1 MMTGNSIS
9 EGLWPKAI
17 LGGQESI
24 LASPNNW
31 KPMKN
36 CYSVN
41 DKSEVFMKLRV
52 SLILT
57 MFLASIAWQRIV
69 PTSAVFGDVPTGH
82 LHKLAIDYVQA
93 TGIVSGY
100 PDATYQPDRLL
111 NRAEFTKIIV
121 ESRSSRLEIDNC
133 RAAEGFYKRS
143 LFSDVASAVWY
154 EKYVCVGRT
163 NDIIGG
169 YPDGTF
175 RGEQTINYAE
185 AAKIIVNSYGLRV
198 ASRDPWFAPFLEKLT
213 ELNALP
219 PSLSTT

>member
-1 MMTGNSIS
+1 
-9 EGLWPKAI
+9 
-17 LGGQESI
+17 
-24 LASPNNW
+24 
-31 KPMKN
+31 
-36 CYSVN
+36 
-41 DKSEVFMKLRV
+41 
-52 SLILT
+52 
-57 MFLASIAWQRIV
+57 
-69 PTSAVFGDVPTGH
+69 GH
-82 LHKLAIDYVQA
+82 LHKLAIDYVQSK
-93 TGIVSGY
+93 GIVSGY
-100 PDATYQPDRLL
+100 PDGTYQPDRLL

-121 ESRSSRLEIDNC
+121 ESRFSRLEIDNC
-133 RAAEGFYKRS
+133 LAAEGFYKRS

-219 PSLSTT
+219 PSLSTTPDLVDKALRNVRSEEHTSELQSRENLVCRLLLEKKNRTRRD